1 MIWRLGHVRT
11 CLEQKDTFIARDA
24 HSFFWYWVA
33 IPLNSVNNGHLIYHN
48 VYYVLHCI
56 HRIMSDQA
64 SCTQSTTWN
73 YNFNNFR
80 FGVLFSMNPQWLPS
94 SGQGGSPWPRSSAG
108 VLFVGASWVLT
119 DRILIA
125 AMRHMNSNAPKFECS
140 YIGAWQ
146 LPHVNISRWHRS
158 ASIPASSPSTA
169 KRPREPRFAYSILV
183 PFFGL
188 ALKCWFVLLFS

>member
-1 MIWRLGHVRT
+1 MLMLCSVHTLLMIWRLGHVRT
-11 CLEQKDTFIARDA
+11 CLEQKIRSLLVMLIVFLVLSR
-24 HSFFWYWVA
+24 
-33 IPLNSVNNGHLIYHN
+33 LNSVNNGHLIYHN

-94 SGQGGSPWPRSSAG
+94 SGQGGTPRLRSSAD

-125 AMRHMNSNAPKFECS
+125 GSQLCDIWIQMPRNSNA
-140 YIGAWQ
+140 
-146 LPHVNISRWHRS
+146 L
-158 ASIPASSPSTA
+158 T
-169 KRPREPRFAYSILV
+169 
-183 PFFGL
+183 
-188 ALKCWFVLLFS
+188 